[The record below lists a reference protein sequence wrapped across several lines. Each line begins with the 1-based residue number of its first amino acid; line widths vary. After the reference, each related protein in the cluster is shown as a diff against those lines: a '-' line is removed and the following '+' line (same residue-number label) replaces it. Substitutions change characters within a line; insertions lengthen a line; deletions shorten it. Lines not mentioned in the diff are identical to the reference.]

1 MEYSQVDIDKT
12 SKGQAI
18 WNVLKYIPQVFML
31 VRKKVCAAR
40 PPNHFRWLTV
50 QGSTMQNP
58 VYIFIVNIKKLIE
71 ISTLADRISGCTSLF
86 LIEGNHWLPVAPFTN
101 MV

>member
-1 MEYSQVDIDKT
+1 
-12 SKGQAI
+12 
-18 WNVLKYIPQVFML
+18 
-31 VRKKVCAAR
+31 
-40 PPNHFRWLTV
+40 
-50 QGSTMQNP
+50 MQNP

-71 ISTLADRISGCTSLF
+71 IGTLADRICGCTSLF